1 MKFSPRFVHLL
12 LVLGVLAIFSLPSR
26 AENIRTTHS
35 QVAGKGKPK
44 KGDAPP
50 RPTPAPG
57 PREGGDSD

>member
-1 MKFSPRFVHLL
+1 MKFSLPCAHLL
-12 LVLGVLAIFSLPSR
+12 LVLGLLAVFSLPSR
-26 AENIRTTHS
+26 AENSRTTKLE
-35 QVAGKGKPK
+35 VAGKGKPK